1 MVDFHRSCVYVMED
15 KTVLGG
21 KGLCLLY
28 YIMRIL
34 SLNFDKQFSRAKCFC
49 VWPCEFFKRRYLLFF
64 LSAFVLDK
72 ILFIYKEPSLL
83 TYSSS
88 IVQEMVLKPSV
99 GKDELLFT
107 EGKYLDILFEELLIK
122 SWSVSFS
129 VWIL

>member
-1 MVDFHRSCVYVMED
+1 MINNLAELNVFVFDLANS
-15 KTVLGG
+15 L
-21 KGLCLLY
+21 KGAIFY
-28 YIMRIL
+28 
-34 SLNFDKQFSRAKCFC
+34 
-49 VWPCEFFKRRYLLFF
+49 FF

-122 SWSVSFS
+122 S
-129 VWIL
+129 